1 MRKWFMLLIFLGV
14 AFVLLAPP
22 TSKAQQ
28 EQMGSTANYSL
39 RVRFYDILTK
49 APLPNVPFSIN
60 LNWTTYSGMSNGTG
74 VYEFLWKGQNI
85 SDVGAN
91 ILLYDVSVRG
101 NYSIIKVN
109 EVFIETGSLAVT
121 NTYYNAHYSK
131 NQTSY
136 SNLQVPL
143 KVDVERDL
151 IKVNLNLWLRTGKL
165 VNVSTLVPSP
175 ATGGIGVFAWPKAVP
190 YIRFGMPAEGL
201 GGSQFEDLYFV
212 PIDYETEV
220 RFPAILGVDRMRIT
234 FSGNDTILNLSYYV
248 ISDMSNTMMSSI
260 NDRLMWY
267 DSNGLV
273 VEGQRREFGNLMLMF
288 HSCLEAVARRDY
300 RNGRALFESAY
311 QKANDLSRYIDDLD
325 LYTNLTAVLIFS
337 YSFLL
342 AKFSVT
348 LLLPEEEIKRFL
360 ATILIF
366 FISSFFFAFTQPFVR
381 LSALNF
387 LSIMTMGSAKVSTA
401 PPSMVVASTFVY
413 GSIFFFMLLGI
424 SLLRPFPLFKM
435 AVDIAVRN
443 MRSRRLNAI
452 LVVMTVSVITGT
464 IVSYVNVTSS
474 RGVVAIGS
482 RPSPSWRTIVI
493 EETDSMSTINPY
505 VINWVKD
512 QSWCKQLTYTKDAPP
527 MEGFYSL
534 SFNLV
539 GEGYVVPNVFI
550 KGVDFN
556 FLQEKYNFS
565 RIILGSLPGPNERAI
580 VVPSTLQGV
589 EVGDIIRLQLQRFST
604 TMGGPP
610 SFTLL
615 GFFKVKGVY
624 DYSQAQKMLRPDGTT
639 LFGAVDKEMASLV
652 LIPNNAFSWDFAKI
666 REVFVF
672 VTEGVDVQRTSEW
685 LASLT
690 GKPVTASEIG
700 VATTYEEIAAFVLTG
715 SWTHAI
721 LMAIACLI
729 IYNTMA
735 AMVIQRKRDFSTMA
749 TLGGNPSALIAV
761 FSIELL
767 IYGAISVIAGV
778 FGSYAINF
786 MSQVLASTII
796 GRGTFIPSSQWS
808 FSSMLI
814 AMFAG
819 LLMTFLGGFVPMI
832 NLQKLAL
839 MGRLVKKTV
848 PAQSRDV
855 GPSLLEY
862 ELPLRVPYADSELLY
877 NYLNELL
884 GVVVEGEGSS
894 EVYQDGMFVFRFTLR
909 SASDVGMECTI
920 RSRREADVLYLSLRY
935 PKVIEHLPQFQSM
948 LYKIEK
954 KLIEYP
960 SWREARTK
968 LEIVRLPISAVRR
981 KTPEELISE
990 SIRLQTRLEEISGRL
1005 QKLEEMRTKISA
1017 AVFAEFK
1024 KKYSDEYN
1032 EIIKQLRP
1040 IAVDLEPFRN
1050 ELRDTVRNLTTQIER
1065 ISASYNLGEIREE
1078 EYRERIE
1085 PLNKK
1090 LNEVKKDHDLIEEIF
1105 RQLSRRAITL

>member
-1 MRKWFMLLIFLGV
+1 LRRTLLAFVFLGV
-14 AFVLLAPP
+14 AIVFTIPP

-28 EQMGSTANYSL
+28 ERVENIANYSL

-49 APLPNVPFSIN
+49 APLPNVPFSLN
-60 LNWTTYSGMSNGTG
+60 VNWTTYSGVSNGTG
-74 VYEFLWKGQNI
+74 LFEFIWRGQNI

-91 ILLYDVSVRG
+91 ALLYDISVRG
-101 NYSIIKVN
+101 NYSVIKVN
-109 EVFIETGSLAVT
+109 EVFLETGSLAT
-121 NTYYNAHYSK
+121 TTTYYNARYVK

-143 KVDVERDL
+143 RVDVEKGSVRMEL
-151 IKVNLNLWLRTGKL
+151 SVWLRRGKL

-175 ATGGIGVFAWPKAVP
+175 ATGGIGVFAWPKVVP
-190 YIRFGMPAEGL
+190 YIRFGMPAEGFE
-201 GGSQFEDLYFV
+201 GSQFEDLYFV
-212 PIDYETEV
+212 PLYYETEV
-220 RFPAILGVDRMRIT
+220 RFPAVFGTKSIRAT
-234 FSGNDTILNLSYYV
+234 FAENDTLLNLSHYV
-248 ISDMSNTMMSSI
+248 ISDMANSI
-260 NDRLMWY
+260 MNNINERLMWY

-273 VEGQRREFGNLMLMF
+273 VEGQRREFGNLMLIF
-288 HSCLEAVARRDY
+288 HSCLEAFAKRDY
-300 RNGRALFESAY
+300 RNGRSIFESAY
-311 QKANDLSRYIDDLD
+311 QKARDLSRYIDDLD

-348 LLLPEEEIKRFL
+348 LLLPEDELKRFL

-381 LSALNF
+381 ISSLNF
-387 LSIMTMGSAKVSTA
+387 LSVLTMGFAKVSTA
-401 PPSMVVASTFVY
+401 PLSIAIASTFVY
-413 GSIFFFMLLGI
+413 GSIFFFMLLGV

-452 LVVMTVSVITGT
+452 LVVVTISVITGT

-474 RGVVAIGS
+474 RGVVVVGS
-482 RPSPSWRTIVI
+482 KPSPGWRAIVI
-493 EETDSMSTINPY
+493 EEPDRMSTIDAY
-505 VINWVKD
+505 MIDWLKD
-512 QSWCKQLTYTKDAPP
+512 QRWCKQLVYTKDAPP
-527 MEGFYSL
+527 MEEFYSL
-534 SFNLV
+534 GFSLV
-539 GEGYVVPNVFI
+539 GEGYTVPSVSV
-550 KGVDFN
+550 KGVDFS
-556 FLQEKYNFS
+556 FLEARYNFS
-565 RIILGSLPGPNERAI
+565 RIVSGSLPGPNERAI
-580 VVPSTLQGV
+580 LIPSTLQDI
-589 EVGDIIRLQLQRFST
+589 EVGDIVRLQLQRFST
-604 TMGGPP
+604 LMGGPP

-624 DYSQAQKMLRPDGTT
+624 DYSQAQKMLRPDGTP
-639 LFGAVDKEMASLV
+639 LFGADKGLV
-652 LIPNNAFSWDFAKI
+652 LIPNNIFSWDFAKV

-672 VTEGVDVQRTSEW
+672 ATEGADVQRTSEW

-690 GKPVTASEIG
+690 GKPVTASEGGI
-700 VATTYEEIAAFVLTG
+700 ATTYEEITAFVLTG

-735 AMVIQRKRDFSTMA
+735 AMVMQRRRDFSTMA
-749 TLGGNPSALIAV
+749 TLGGNPSTLIAV

-786 MSQVLASTII
+786 ASQLLANTLL

-808 FSSMLI
+808 FASMLV

-819 LLMTFLGGFVPMI
+819 LLMTFLGGFIPMI

-839 MGRLVKKTV
+839 MGRIVKKTV
-848 PAQSRDV
+848 PTQSKDIGTSV
-855 GPSLLEY
+855 LEY
-862 ELPLRVPYADSELLY
+862 ELPLRVPYSDSELLY
-877 NYLNELL
+877 NYLNEFL
-884 GVVVEGEGSS
+884 GMVVEGEGSS
-894 EVYQDGMFVFRFTLR
+894 EVYQDGTFVFRFTLR

-960 SWREARTK
+960 SWRETRTK
-968 LEIVRLPISAVRR
+968 LEIIRLPVSAVRR
-981 KTPEELISE
+981 KTLEELISE
-990 SIRLQTRLEEISGRL
+990 ATRLQARLEEISSRL

-1017 AVFAEFK
+1017 TVFAEFK

-1032 EIIKQLRP
+1032 EIIRQLRP
-1040 IAVDLEPFRN
+1040 VAVELEPFRS

-1078 EYRERIE
+1078 EYRERVE
-1085 PLNKK
+1085 PLNRR
-1090 LNEVKKDHDLIEEIF
+1090 LDEVKKDHDLIEEIF
-1105 RQLSRRAITL
+1105 RQLSRRAVAL